1 MTNFS
6 DQIIS
11 VFLAKKILIL
21 KDAEISLALIAQ
33 GIQCYTEEV
42 CRHVQSLSP
51 GLFQISFNK
60 DSSMTIRVDPKV
72 IELVF
77 VFPSYLLI

>member
-42 CRHVQSLSP
+42 RRHVQSLSP
-51 GLFQISFNK
+51 ALFQISFIK

-77 VFPSYLLI
+77 VFPSHLLI